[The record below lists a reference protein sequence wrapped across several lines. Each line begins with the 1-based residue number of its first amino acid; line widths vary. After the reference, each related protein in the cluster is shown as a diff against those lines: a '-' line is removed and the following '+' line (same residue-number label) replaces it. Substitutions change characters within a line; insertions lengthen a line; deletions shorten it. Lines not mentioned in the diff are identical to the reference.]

1 MKRVVKPVVLFILAA
16 VIVIPAVVIGIEIAH
31 ESAGAQPSVPVANVS
46 EQIARGSYL
55 ARAGNCMACHTAR
68 GGKEYAGGRNIATP
82 FGNIYSPNVTPDAE
96 TGIGKWTSDDFWR
109 AIHNGKSRD
118 GSFLYPAFPYTN
130 YTKVTRADSDA
141 MFAYFKTL
149 TPVTQPNKEHELRF
163 PYNQRML
170 LGVWRALYF
179 RPGEFRPEPGKSV
192 EWNRGAYLVQGL
204 GHCSACHT
212 SRNALGASDVKAE
225 LAGGMIPML
234 NWYASPLTS
243 DAQAGL
249 GEWEI
254 AHIADLLKTGV
265 SERGVA
271 SGPMAEVV
279 SESLQY
285 LTDGDV
291 SAMAIYLKSL
301 PQAHALS
308 KLQSTGMSAQ
318 LSGAEAEAVLKL
330 GANLY
335 EKHCVE
341 CHQADGEGK
350 PLAYPSLSGNRSHDA
365 NSTINAIRMVLN
377 GGFPPSTGGNPRPF
391 GMPPFGPE
399 LNDREVAAVVSYI
412 NNSWGNRAGTVSP
425 SEVGRYRGVPVE

>member
-1 MKRVVKPVVLFILAA
+1 MKRVVKRVALFILAA
-16 VIVIPAVVIGIEIAH
+16 IIVIPAVVIGIEYAH
-31 ESAGAQPSVPVANVS
+31 EPAGEQPSVPVANVS

-55 ARAGNCMACHTAR
+55 TRAGNCMACHTVR

-82 FGNIYSPNVTPDAE
+82 FGNIVSPNITPDSE

-149 TPVTQPNKEHELRF
+149 APVTQQNREHELRF

-179 RPGEFRPEPGKSV
+179 RPGEFRPEPSKSV

-225 LAGGMIPML
+225 LAGGMIPMM

-243 DAQAGL
+243 DAAAGL

-254 AHIADLLKTGV
+254 THIADLLKTGV
-265 SERGVA
+265 SKRGVA

-279 SESLQY
+279 SESLQH
-285 LTDGDV
+285 LTDVDV
-291 SAMAIYLKSL
+291 TAMAIYLKSL
-301 PQAHALS
+301 PQSGAPS
-308 KLQSTGMSAQ
+308 KPQSTRV
-318 LSGAEAEAVLKL
+318 SGDEAEAVLKL

-341 CHQADGEGK
+341 CHKANGEGR
-350 PLAYPSLSGNRSHDA
+350 PPAYPSLSGNRSHDA
-365 NSTINAIRMVLN
+365 NSTINAIRIVLN

-399 LNDREVAAVVSYI
+399 LNDTEVAAVVSHI
-412 NNSWGNRAGTVSP
+412 NTSWGNRAGMVSP
-425 SEVGRYRGVPVE
+425 SDVGRYRGVPVE

>member
-1 MKRVVKPVVLFILAA
+1 MKRVVSFILAA
-16 VIVIPAVVIGIEIAH
+16 IIVIPAVVIGIEIAYEPASKH
-31 ESAGAQPSVPVANVS
+31 PGAPVSNVS

-55 ARAGNCMACHTAR
+55 ARAGNCMACHTTR

-82 FGNIYSPNVTPDAE
+82 FGNIFSPNITPDAE

-130 YTKVTRADSDA
+130 YTRVTRADSDA
-141 MFAYFKTL
+141 MYAYFKSIE
-149 TPVTQPNKEHELRF
+149 PVTQSNKAHELRF

-170 LGVWRALYF
+170 LGLWRALYF
-179 RPGEFRPEPGKSV
+179 RPGEYHPEPGKSV

-212 SRNALGASDVKAE
+212 SRNAFGASDVKAE

-243 DAQAGL
+243 DAKAGL

-265 SERGVA
+265 SARGVA

-285 LTDGDV
+285 LTDADV
-291 SAMAIYLKSL
+291 AAMATYLKSL
-301 PQAHALS
+301 PQ
-308 KLQSTGMSAQ
+308 
-318 LSGAEAEAVLKL
+318 SGAPSKPGSTRISGEEAEAVLKL

-341 CHQADGEGK
+341 CHKSNGEGK
-350 PLAYPSLSGNRSHDA
+350 SPAYPSLSGNRLHDA
-365 NSTINAIRMVLN
+365 NSTINTIRMVLN
-377 GGFPPSTGGNPRPF
+377 GGFPPSTRGNPRPF

-399 LNDREVAAVVSYI
+399 LSDREIAAVTSYI
-412 NNSWGNRAGTVSP
+412 NNSWGNHAGMVSP
-425 SEVGRYRGVPVE
+425 SEVGRYRGVPVD

>member
-1 MKRVVKPVVLFILAA
+1 MKRVALFILAA
-16 VIVIPAVVIGIEIAH
+16 IIVIPAVVIGIEYVH
-31 ESAGAQPSVPVANVS
+31 EPAGEQPSVPVANVS

-55 ARAGNCMACHTAR
+55 TRAGNCMACHTVR

-82 FGNIYSPNVTPDAE
+82 FGNIVSPNITPDSE

-149 TPVTQPNKEHELRF
+149 APVTQQNREHELRF

-179 RPGEFRPEPGKSV
+179 RPGEFRPEPSKSV

-225 LAGGMIPML
+225 LAGGMIPMM

-243 DAQAGL
+243 DAAAGL

-254 AHIADLLKTGV
+254 THIADLLKTGV
-265 SERGVA
+265 SKRGVA

-279 SESLQY
+279 SESLQH
-285 LTDGDV
+285 LTDVDV
-291 SAMAIYLKSL
+291 TAMAIYLKSL
-301 PQAHALS
+301 PQSGAPS
-308 KLQSTGMSAQ
+308 KPQSTRV
-318 LSGAEAEAVLKL
+318 SGEEAEAVLKL

-341 CHQADGEGK
+341 CHKANGEGK
-350 PLAYPSLSGNRSHDA
+350 PPAYPSLSGNRSHDA
-365 NSTINAIRMVLN
+365 NSTINAIRLVLN

-399 LNDREVAAVVSYI
+399 LNDTEVAAVVSHI
-412 NNSWGNRAGTVSP
+412 NTSWGNRAGMVSP